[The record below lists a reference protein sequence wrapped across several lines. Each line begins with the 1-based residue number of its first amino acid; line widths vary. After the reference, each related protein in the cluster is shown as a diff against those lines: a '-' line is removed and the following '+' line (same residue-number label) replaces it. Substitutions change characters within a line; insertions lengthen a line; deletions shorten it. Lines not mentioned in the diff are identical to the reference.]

1 MQHTFSFATLGVA
14 AGLLIALPV
23 LAQTKAPAA
32 DSVPTIPASP
42 APAQAGS
49 PQLVVAAVRFDGGWR
64 ASKLIGAAVYDD
76 QNQRVGSVDDLI
88 LSAQDKI
95 AVAVVSVGG
104 FLGIGSKL
112 VAVPYGQLRYD
123 PGGKDAR
130 VVMPGATKDSLNGM
144 PNFVYNGN

>member
-1 MQHTFSFATLGVA
+1 MQHTFSFATLGAA
-14 AGLLIALPV
+14 AGLLVALPV
-23 LAQTKAPAA
+23 LAQTPPPPAPA
-32 DSVPTIPASP
+32 PASP
-42 APAQAGS
+42 APVQQGG
-49 PQLVVAAVRFDGGWR
+49 PQLVTAAVRVDGGWR

-88 LSAQDKI
+88 MSGQDKI

-112 VAVPYGQLRYD
+112 VAVPYDQLRYD
-123 PGGKDAR
+123 PTGKDPK
-130 VVMPGATKDSLNGM
+130 VVMPGATKDSLGGM